1 MDAHQNASAI
11 LFPGQGVGDPSSRE
25 AVADLR
31 PDLLELARELIG
43 EDPFGRMAEG
53 TAYAQPAVYCASIAG
68 YERAG
73 RPDAEYFAGHSLGE
87 VGALAAAGAIDDA
100 DGLRIV
106 VARGRIMDD
115 AARAG
120 EPGGMLAVG
129 SGRDGAQDLADEHG
143 LTLANE
149 NSPQQFVLSGPLARV
164 EEAEADAKVSGV
176 RAKKL
181 AVAGAFHTEAMAV
194 GVDAF
199 RAELDAIDFRTPD
212 APVVSSTTAE
222 FFAADPRDALAAS
235 LVSPIRWTAV
245 LARLEQ
251 LGVTRFVDVG
261 PGKVLAGLVRRTIDG
276 AQTETLAS
284 RESALA

>member
-1 MDAHQNASAI
+1 MDAKAASAI

-25 AVADLR
+25 VVAGLR
-31 PDLLELARELIG
+31 PDLFALAAELVG
-43 EDPFGRMAEG
+43 EDPFERMSEG

-68 YERAG
+68 YERLG
-73 RPDAEYFAGHSLGE
+73 HPEAEYFAGHSLGE

-106 VARGRIMDD
+106 VARGRVMED

-129 SGRDGAQDLADEHG
+129 SSRDRAEALADENG

-149 NSPQQFVLSGPLARV
+149 NSPQQFVLSGPLARI
-164 EEAEADAKVSGV
+164 EEAEAAAKGSGL

-181 AVAGAFHTEAMAV
+181 AVAGAFHTEAMSA

-199 RAELDAIDFRTPD
+199 RAELDEIEFRPPG
-212 APVVSSTTAE
+212 APVVSSITAE
-222 FFAADPRDALAAS
+222 FFGDDVRDALAAS

-245 LARLEQ
+245 LSKLRRM
-251 LGVTRFVDVG
+251 GVTRYLDVG
-261 PGKVLAGLVRRTIDG
+261 PGKVLAGLARRTLVDPSVEIVS
-276 AQTETLAS
+276 S

>member
-1 MDAHQNASAI
+1 MDANSASAI

-25 AVADLR
+25 VVADLR
-31 PDLLELARELIG
+31 PDLLDLAGELVG
-43 EDPFGRMAEG
+43 EDPFARMAEG

-68 YERAG
+68 YERLG
-73 RPDAEYFAGHSLGE
+73 RPGAEYFAGHSLGE

-106 VARGRIMDD
+106 VARGRVMDD

-129 SGRDGAQDLADEHG
+129 SDRDGAAALAEKHG
-143 LTLANE
+143 LALANE
-149 NSPQQFVLSGPLARV
+149 NSPQQFVLSGPLDRI
-164 EEAEADAKVSGV
+164 EEAEAAAKGAGA

-181 AVAGAFHTEAMAV
+181 AVAGAFHTEAMSP
-194 GVDAF
+194 GVEAF
-199 RAELDAIDFRTPD
+199 RAELAEIEFRSPGKR
-212 APVVSSTTAE
+212 VVSSTAAD
-222 FFAADPRDALAAS
+222 FFPDDPRDALAAS

-245 LARLEQ
+245 LGKLSQ
-251 LGVTRFVDVG
+251 LGVTRYVDVG
-261 PGKVLAGLVRRTIDG
+261 PGKVLAGLVRRTLDG
-276 AQTETLAS
+276 AETETLAS